1 MYRFLVEFNIADP
14 CSITT
19 RRMSR
24 TMGVDANNVEEAI
37 RAVRSA
43 YPNAVITGCVRDNK
57 PMEPS
62 W

>member
-1 MYRFLVEFNIADP
+1 MYRFIVEFNIADP
-14 CSITT
+14 GSSDAEG
-19 RRMSR
+19 RSR
-24 TMGVDANNVEEAI
+24 TMGIDANNAEDAI
-37 RAVRSA
+37 RALRAA